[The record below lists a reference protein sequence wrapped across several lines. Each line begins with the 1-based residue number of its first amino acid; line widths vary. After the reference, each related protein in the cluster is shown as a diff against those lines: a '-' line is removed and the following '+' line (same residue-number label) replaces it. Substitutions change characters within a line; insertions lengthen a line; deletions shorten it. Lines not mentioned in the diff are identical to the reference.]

1 MSTTYVEPAVQ
12 PASVEAAAYG
22 GFVDAIGGIAT
33 IVLAIVALAGIAPQQ
48 YRRSQPSS
56 SAPLC

>member
-1 MSTTYVEPAVQ
+1 MSTAYVEPAVQ

-33 IVLAIVALAGIAPQQ
+33 IVLAIVALA
-48 YRRSQPSS
+48 
-56 SAPLC
+56 LC